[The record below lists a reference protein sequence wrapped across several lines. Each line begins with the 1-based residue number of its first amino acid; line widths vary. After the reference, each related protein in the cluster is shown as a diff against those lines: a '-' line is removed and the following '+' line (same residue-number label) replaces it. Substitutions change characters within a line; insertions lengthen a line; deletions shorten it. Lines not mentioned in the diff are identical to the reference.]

1 MLAEAR
7 PSPQLDLCVAAL
19 CFVLRCLEVFEPSIR
34 FFDLQELFGLAVSRH
49 SAPPGRGC
57 GDRRSGA
64 GQIPTIRLNRDPS
77 GGRAYHGIVP
87 TQGQV
92 YARLEETDV
101 DPELSW
107 TEAELP
113 ERERTK
119 HVHRLHPYL
128 GKFVPQLVEIFL
140 RRYFAAGQTIL
151 DPFSGSGTTL
161 VECTTFGAHSV
172 GVDISAFNVLL
183 ARVKTSLY
191 NPFVIEH
198 DLREAV
204 GRLDGF
210 VGQETAQLPLD
221 SELIDSA
228 TAAVASSEYL
238 QDWFAARTLAE
249 LLFYRS
255 LLPDYDSGELMAI
268 VLSRA
273 ARSARLTTH
282 FGLDFP
288 KAPQIGPYQCAKHRR
303 TCEPTQEAYKFL
315 RRYSLD
321 TIKRVKDY
329 ERLRSDASVTVLHG
343 DARDISYGVK
353 FDGLITSPPYPGRID
368 YHEQH
373 RYAYELLGLVDRRTD
388 EIGAAAKGT
397 SKAAVEAYTDD
408 MIAVFTNARRHL
420 KRGASVVIVIDDARD
435 LYGRIVSEAG
445 MKIVERRRRHVNRR
459 TGRRNG
465 EFFEEIILAK
475 A

>member
-1 MLAEAR
+1 LWRRR
-7 PSPQLDLCVAAL
+7 PSDAPVYD
-19 CFVLRCLEVFEPSIR
+19 
-34 FFDLQELFGLAVSRH
+34 AV
-49 SAPPGRGC
+49 
-57 GDRRSGA
+57 
-64 GQIPTIRLNRDPS
+64 
-77 GGRAYHGIVP
+77 VP
-87 TQGQV
+87 TQSQL
-92 YARLEETDV
+92 YARLEAADL

-140 RRYFAAGQTIL
+140 RRYFRPGQAIL

-161 VECTTFGAHSV
+161 VECSTFGTHSV
-172 GVDISAFNVLL
+172 GIDISAFNVLL
-183 ARVKTSLY
+183 GRAKTRTY
-191 NPFVIEH
+191 NPFIVEH
-198 DLREAV
+198 DLRGALA
-204 GRLDGF
+204 RLDTF
-210 VGQETAQLPLD
+210 VGATRGQLSLAD
-221 SELIDSA
+221 DLVDAA
-228 TAAVASSEYL
+228 TATVTESEYL
-238 QDWFAARTLAE
+238 RDWFDARALAE

-255 LLPDYDSGELMAI
+255 LLSEFESGELMGV
-268 VLSRA
+268 VLSRS

-288 KAPQIGPYQCAKHRR
+288 KRPQTEPYHCAKHRR
-303 TCEPTQEAYKFL
+303 TCQPTREAYKFL

-321 TIKRVKDY
+321 TIKRVKEY
-329 ERLRSDASVTVLHG
+329 QRLRSDADAVVMHG
-343 DARDISYGVK
+343 DARSVEYGGK

-373 RYAYELLGLVDRRTD
+373 RYAYELLELADRRQD

-397 SKAAVEAYTDD
+397 SKAAVGAYVED
-408 MIAVFTNARRHL
+408 MVAVFANAKRHL
-420 KRGASVVIVIDDARD
+420 KRGARVIIVIDDSRS
-435 LYGRIVSEAG
+435 LYDGILEDAG
-445 MKIVERRRRHVNRR
+445 LRLEERRKRHVNRR

-465 EFFEEIILAK
+465 EFFEEIILAR